1 MFGIITILVII
12 GLFVLMLHNVWLY
25 EVTAEYP
32 NIPMTKIEAK
42 CIDIKSRLQ
51 EIKHRDI
58 MREAQQNYDD
68 TRIHASGVTFRS
80 TTTY

>member
-32 NIPMTKIEAK
+32 NIPMTKLEAK
-42 CIDIKSRLQ
+42 SMDIKSRLSDVRNRRLQ
-51 EIKHRDI
+51 
-58 MREAQQNYDD
+58 REVQLNYDSNNYYD
-68 TRIHASGVTFRS
+68 RGNSL
-80 TTTY
+80 